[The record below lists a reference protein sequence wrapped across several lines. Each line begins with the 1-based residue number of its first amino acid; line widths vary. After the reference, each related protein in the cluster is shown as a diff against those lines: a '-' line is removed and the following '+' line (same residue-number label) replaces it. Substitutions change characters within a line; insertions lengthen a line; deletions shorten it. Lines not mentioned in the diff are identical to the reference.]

1 MAFHDQQLPPSI
13 EYQSISGPGFATIVQ
28 QTASG
33 HEFRVSRTSQGRHRF
48 RLRKALQSQQ
58 EAIDLK
64 AFMLARRGSLHSF
77 RLKDWL
83 DYSTAST
90 GTAAPTSSDVIIGT
104 GDGTNTQFQLI
115 KVYNDGGPSPY
126 QRTISCPV
134 TGTTVVAVDGVAT
147 TDFSV
152 STAGVVTMDTAP
164 SVGQVVRAGCEF
176 DVPVRFTQD
185 VDKFLQVQSAAFELW
200 DLVQLD
206 CIEVLDE
213 VEHPDR
219 WFAGGGVDHG
229 TVSGTVVITTG
240 NGVMQSMDP
249 ENNAVTA
256 LLPSVVR
263 LAGGG
268 QLFVI
273 HNAST
278 GSGTVQLVDEL
289 GQNQGTAIA
298 AGATKTV
305 GLARPGGSGS
315 PGNSLNL
322 NTAKWFVY

>member
-1 MAFHDQQLPPSI
+1 MAFHDKQLPPAI
-13 EYQSISGPGFATIVQ
+13 EYQSISGAGFSTIVQ

-33 HEFRVSRTSQGRHRF
+33 HEYRVSRQAQGRHRF
-48 RLRKALQSQQ
+48 RLRKALQTQQ

-64 AFMLARRGSLHSF
+64 SFVLARRGSLHSF

-83 DYSTAST
+83 DYSTAT
-90 GTAAPTSSDVIIGT
+90 NGTAAPAASDSIIGT
-104 GDGTNTQFQLI
+104 GDGTNKQYQLI
-115 KVYNDGGPSPY
+115 KVYNDGGPTPY
-126 QRTISCPV
+126 QRTISCPT
-134 TGTTVVAVDGVAT
+134 TGTTVVSIDGAAT

-152 STAGVVTMDTAP
+152 STAGVVTLDSVP

-185 VDKFLQVQSAAFELW
+185 VDKFLQVQATAFEVW
-200 DLVQLD
+200 DLPQLD

-213 VEHPDR
+213 VENPDR
-219 WFAGGGVDHG
+219 WFAGGGTDHG
-229 TVSGTVVITTG
+229 TVTGTVVITTG

-249 ENNAVTA
+249 TTNAVTA

-298 AGATKTV
+298 AGQTKTV
-305 GLARPGGSGS
+305 GLARPSGSGS
-315 PGNSLNL
+315 PGNALNL